1 MQGSRS
7 TKQAEGTDHTHQAK
21 AMVAVKMGDENRSYF
36 SKTDART
43 SQLHLRAFATIHEK
57 ELSPHLDNLCRS
69 IVSGCGQSTAT
80 AKDMY
85 PERLHVWLHEEFVLG
100 VFQLYFLTV
109 FFLGF
114 LTAVLEGLVAILVH
128 Q

>member
-1 MQGSRS
+1 MIYMQVGY
-7 TKQAEGTDHTHQAK
+7 EDGTDLGK
-21 AMVAVKMGDENRSYF
+21 P
-36 SKTDART
+36 DART